1 MEGRVLF
8 LHYVTQNIK
17 ALRELEF
24 DFGILPQ
31 PKFDT
36 AQKEYYSLAQ
46 SNVMVIPAD
55 IEDPDMAGVISE
67 ALAIYSNQHVLPA
80 LYETA
85 FNYKYLRDEDSIA
98 MFDIIKNSLV
108 YDKLWNYAEGN
119 SSVYFL
125 SQLMGKASTD
135 VISFYES
142 THTAVEKVMADLY
155 DAVLNK

>member
-1 MEGRVLF
+1 
-8 LHYVTQNIK
+8 
-17 ALRELEF
+17 
-24 DFGILPQ
+24 
-31 PKFDT
+31 
-36 AQKEYYSLAQ
+36 
-46 SNVMVIPAD
+46 
-55 IEDPDMAGVISE
+55 
-67 ALAIYSNQHVLPA
+67 
-80 LYETA
+80 
-85 FNYKYLRDEDSIA
+85 